1 MPTIPGAGVA
11 MARRGLT
18 TAEVRQRLERDG
30 PNEVPRQRPPSPW
43 SQLAAQFVHFFAVML
58 WIAAGLALLARMPQL
73 SVAIAVVVVLNGLFS
88 FVQEYRADRAAAR
101 LADLLPARAR
111 VLRDGGVHDIGADQ
125 LVVDDLI
132 LFESGDRISADVRLD
147 DVQALAVDESLLT
160 GESVAV
166 RPGVGAQVHAGTFV
180 VEGAARGTVV
190 ATGGRTRLAAIAAL
204 TRSAKPPRSPLSLQ
218 LHRIV
223 TTVAALAVG
232 TGLVAFAVS
241 VLLGLDPS
249 DGFLFAVGV
258 TVALVPEGLL
268 PTVTLSLARA
278 AQQMATSHALVR
290 HLESVETLGSTTFIC
305 TDKTG
310 TLTRNEMNV
319 VTVWTP
325 AGATT
330 VEGVGY
336 DPAGLVIGSA
346 EAVAATGDLARSAA
360 LCVHGTAVQKD
371 GRWRPKGDPMEVAL
385 EVLARRC
392 GIGDIGT
399 RGHLA
404 ERFFPF
410 DPMLRRSAARL
421 GGQLHVLGA
430 PDGVLPLCTNTEGA
444 VDALDRLSHSG
455 LRVLAVARRNVDS
468 HEVLLVQRDFEHGL
482 ELLGLLGLEDP
493 PRAGVEVAIAT
504 CRRAGIHVAMVT
516 GDHPGTARAIAAEVG
531 LLGEPALVVEGA
543 DLPVG
548 DRDLGDL
555 IDRDGV
561 VIARATPEHK
571 LRIAQALQER
581 GHVVAMTGDGVN
593 DGPALRKA
601 DIGVAM
607 GASGTDVAREAAD
620 LVLLDDRFETI
631 VTAVELGR
639 ATFSNVRRFLT
650 YHLTDNVAELT
661 PFVVWSLSGGRIPL
675 ALSVL
680 QVLALDIGTD
690 LLPALALGAEPANRR
705 VLDGPL
711 RTRTLLDRRLLRR
724 VFGVL
729 GPTEAVVEM
738 GAFLTVLALGG
749 WSVGHDAPAAL
760 LAVASGTAF
769 ASVVLGQ
776 MANAFACRS
785 ETRWVTALSWHTNP
799 LLLWAVATELVMLL
813 VMLGWEP
820 LAGVLGGSFPTGT
833 GWALA
838 LVAVPAVLLADGAQK
853 SMARRRR
860 SRQAL

>member
-1 MPTIPGAGVA
+1 MATVPGAGVA

-18 TAEVRQRLERDG
+18 AEEVSLRLQRDG
-30 PNEVPRQRPPSPW
+30 PNQVPRQRPPSPW

-58 WIAAGLALLARMPQL
+58 WVAAGLALLARMPQL
-73 SVAIAVVVVLNGLFS
+73 SVAIAVVVVLNGVFA

-101 LADLLPARAR
+101 LVDLLPAQAR
-111 VLRDGGVHDIGADQ
+111 VLRDGRVQDISADE

-132 LFESGDRISADVRLD
+132 LFESGDRVSADVRID

-160 GESVAV
+160 GESVAA
-166 RPGVGAQVHAGTFV
+166 RPGIGALVHAGTFV

-190 ATGGRTRLAAIAAL
+190 ATGGKTRLAAIAAL
-204 TRSAKPPRSPLSLQ
+204 TRSAKPPRSPLSVQ

-223 TTVAALAVG
+223 TTVAIMAVA
-232 TGLVAFAVS
+232 TGLVAYAVS
-241 VLLGLDPS
+241 VLLGLEPS

-278 AQQMATSHALVR
+278 AQLMATRRALVR
-290 HLESVETLGSTTFIC
+290 RLESVETLGSTTFIC

-325 AGATT
+325 AGTTT

-336 DPAGLVIGSA
+336 DPTGRVVGPA
-346 EAVAATGDLARSAA
+346 EAVAATGALARSAA
-360 LCVHGTAVQKD
+360 LCVHGTTVLDQ

-392 GIGDIGT
+392 GMSDTGAG
-399 RGHLA
+399 GHLA

-410 DPMLRRSAARL
+410 DPVLRRSAARL

-430 PDGVLPLCTNTEGA
+430 PDGVLPLCTNTGGA
-444 VDALDRLSHSG
+444 VDALDRMSHAG
-455 LRVLAVARRNVDS
+455 LRVLAVARRDVRED
-468 HEVLLVQRDFEHGL
+468 EVLLVQKDFEHGL

-493 PRAGVEVAIAT
+493 PRAGVDGAIAT
-504 CRRAGIHVAMVT
+504 CRRAGIRVAMVT
-516 GDHPGTARAIAAEVG
+516 GDHPGTARAIATEVG
-531 LLGEPALVVEGA
+531 LLGEPALVLEGA
-543 DLPVG
+543 DLPAA
-548 DRDLGDL
+548 DRDLAEL

-571 LRIAQALQER
+571 LRIAQALQQR

-593 DGPALRKA
+593 DGPALHKA

-607 GASGTDVAREAAD
+607 GASGTDVAREASD

-639 ATFSNVRRFLT
+639 STFSNVRRFLT

-661 PFVVWSLSGGRIPL
+661 PFVVWSLSAGRIPL

-711 RTRTLLDRRLLRR
+711 RTRQLLDGRLLRR

-738 GAFLTVLALGG
+738 GAFLAVLAIGG
-749 WSVGHDAPAAL
+749 WRLGHGASTSL
-760 LAVASGTAF
+760 LALASGAAF
-769 ASVVLGQ
+769 AAVVLGQ

-785 ETRWVTALSWHTNP
+785 ETRWFTAVPWRSNP
-799 LLLWAVATELVMLL
+799 LLLWAVGIEVALLL
-813 VMLGWEP
+813 VMLGWP
-820 LAGVLGGSFPTGT
+820 ALAGLLGGSLPTAT

-838 LVAVPAVLLADGAQK
+838 AAAVPAVLVADGVHK
-853 SMARRRR
+853 SVARRRR
-860 SRQAL
+860 SRG